1 MKNLFIQNA
10 HTLLVELKVPL
21 LYKDWRDTLYVS
33 EGVFYIKGKE
43 ILQDG
48 VHIIKSELQAYNY
61 WLYNILKI
69 E

>member
-1 MKNLFIQNA
+1 MKNIFLQNA
-10 HTLLVELKVPL
+10 HTLLVDLKVPL

-33 EGVFYIKGKE
+33 EGVFYLNHE

-48 VHIIKSELQAYNY
+48 AHIVKSELQAYNY
-61 WLYNILKI
+61 WLYKILKI